1 MPKRSKPNHR
11 QQCYCMNNRSVPH
24 FILLLILLFACK
36 DDRLSLVGTW
46 KFVSDQ
52 QIDSLENI
60 ISRDDNVDGRLIYT
74 SDGDMSVQLIWFSK
88 REPMMSDTVM
98 NSDGVSTGV
107 GPGTNSRTAEQN
119 STWIDTYDA
128 CFGEYEIQEPSKT
141 VTHRISGNLRP
152 ERKGKEYKRYYKI
165 TGDTLFLKSTNPA
178 DKWRT
183 VWIRKW

>member
-1 MPKRSKPNHR
+1 
-11 QQCYCMNNRSVPH
+11 MNNRSVTY
-24 FILLLILLFACK
+24 FTLSLILLIGCK
-36 DDRLSLVGTW
+36 DDHLSVVGTW

-74 SDGDMSVQLIWFSK
+74 NNGDMSVQLIWFSK
-88 REPMMSDTVM
+88 REPMMSDSVM

-107 GPGTNSRTAEQN
+107 GLGTNSWTAEQN

-128 CFGEYEIQEPSKT
+128 YFGEYEIHEPSKT

-152 ERKGKEYKRYYKI
+152 ERKTKEYKRYYKI
-165 TGDTLFLKSTNPA
+165 KGDTLFLKSTNPA
-178 DKWRT
+178 YKWRA
-183 VWIRKW
+183 VWIRKR